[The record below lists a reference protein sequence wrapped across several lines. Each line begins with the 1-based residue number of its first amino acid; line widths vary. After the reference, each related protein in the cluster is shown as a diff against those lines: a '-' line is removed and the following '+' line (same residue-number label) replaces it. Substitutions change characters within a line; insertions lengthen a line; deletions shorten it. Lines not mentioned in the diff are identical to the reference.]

1 MSDNDKAFIG
11 SIPDI
16 YDAYLVPLIFE
27 AAASDLARR
36 VATGPCAA
44 VLETAAGSGVVT
56 RALAPLLAADAQYA
70 VSDLNPPMLAR
81 AQARQPDD
89 PRLGWHQADAQDLQF
104 EDNSFDVVCCQFGV
118 MFFPDKPRAYAEALR
133 VLRPGGRFL
142 FNVWDDIIDN
152 EFADVVTQVATRLL
166 PEAPPRFMARTP
178 HGHGDAD
185 QLRRDLATAGFTQI
199 DIETVAGTSTA
210 PDASHPAIAYVQ
222 GTPLRGEIEPHGPDM
237 LHKVTKAATAEIAR
251 RWGEG
256 PVSAKIQGKVICAS

>member
-1 MSDNDKAFIG
+1 MSDNDKAFVG

-16 YDAYLVPLIFE
+16 YDEYLVPLIFE
-27 AAASDLARR
+27 ATASDLARR
-36 VATGPCAA
+36 VVSGPCKA

-56 RALAPLLAADAQYA
+56 RALAPLLAADAQYS

-89 PRLGWHQADAQDLQF
+89 PRLSWHQADAQDLPF
-104 EDNSFDVVCCQFGV
+104 EDNSFDVVLCQFGV

-142 FNVWDDIIDN
+142 FNVWDDIAEN

-166 PEAPPRFMARTP
+166 PDKPPRFMARTP

-185 QLRRDLATAGFTQI
+185 QLRRDLATAGFTRI
-199 DIETVAGTSTA
+199 DIETVTGTSTA
-210 PDASHPAIAYVQ
+210 HKASHPAIAYVQ
-222 GTPLRGEIEPHGPDM
+222 GTPLRGEIEPHGPEM
-237 LHKVTKAATAEIAR
+237 LRTVTEAATAEIAR
-251 RWGEG
+251 RWGNG
-256 PVSAKIQGKVICAS
+256 PVSAKIQGKVVSAS